1 MSDNET
7 VCGAL
12 GGCGAWFMWWGV
24 MSDNEDSF
32 NSNDIED
39 VEKDEGLDDL

>member
-1 MSDNET
+1 MVHGSCDE
-7 VCGAL
+7 
-12 GGCGAWFMWWGV
+12 GV

-32 NSNDIED
+32 NSNDFED